1 MTTIAQCTTD
11 YNQLQ
16 ADLSGL
22 LNTAIDGLNPNKATT
37 PQIIALINSTQSQL
51 TALFTATVAQAQA
64 LGVT

>member
-22 LNTAIDGLNPNKATT
+22 LNTAIDKLNPDKTNT
-37 PQIIALINSTQSQL
+37 PQIIALINDTQTKL
-51 TALFTATVAQAQA
+51 AALFTATAAQASA